1 MKMVVGL
8 SSPRGGAMDFFS
20 SRFISFFLGASFC
33 FLLVFSHS
41 FSFRFLVCLCCVLTP
56 FCFLSRSTKLSRN
69 NCPRRVA
76 TSILISGRLFI
87 LTWPLVSPHLCSC
100 SCSSRALQFE
110 TTVATEGGGLAFHL
124 REQGE
129 LFLGV
134 AQREVAEHVRRAVAD
149 GPNPQTQEHGG
160 VQPEAVPE
168 EEARG
173 P

>member
-1 MKMVVGL
+1 
-8 SSPRGGAMDFFS
+8 MDFFFPLVLS
-20 SRFISFFLGASFC
+20 LFLEASFC

-41 FSFRFLVCLCCVLTP
+41 FSVFSRMPLLRALP
-56 FCFLSRSTKLSRN
+56 FCFLSRSTKPSRN

-76 TSILISGRLFI
+76 ASILISGRLFI

-100 SCSSRALQFE
+100 SCSSRALRFR
-110 TTVATEGGGLAFHL
+110 GLPSQL
-124 REQGE
+124 RRRPLPSTFVNRES
-129 LFLGV
+129 FFSSV

-149 GPNPQTQEHGG
+149 GQDPQTQEHGG